1 VDEPVTGRS
10 RIRALLAP
18 IALVLSIAPVA
29 LVAVPLA
36 REEHEDFARRYLD
49 REALPAPDVAT
60 PPAELPSFEGGV
72 PVLVYHGIGDP
83 GRFSV
88 SQEAFAR
95 QLAMM
100 DAAGVETITVDEYAA
115 FVRGEPVDLPPR
127 PLLLTFD
134 DGKVSSFRGADAVLE
149 RYGMNAVIYAIAGE
163 AEEGSEYYLSADELA
178 EMEAGGRWEVQ
189 PHAGDQQETVYDAAG
204 DVGPAYAYRAYS
216 DEGGLESFAE
226 YRRRVLGD
234 IDGAV
239 SDFESEIDGFEPQ
252 TFAFPFGAYGQYGT
266 NDRRIPRAL
275 PRALGHR
282 FAALFA
288 QPSDPSFTVP
298 GPPGRVLDRFE
309 VRRATRIGELRAWL
323 ATGPRE
329 LSGR

>member
-189 PHAGDQQETVYDAAG
+189 PHAGDQQETVYDAA
-204 DVGPAYAYRAYS
+204 
-216 DEGGLESFAE
+216 
-226 YRRRVLGD
+226 
-234 IDGAV
+234 V

-309 VRRATRIGELRAWL
+309 VKRATRIGELRAWL